1 MVSQLLIKTYLKT
14 ILQILYITKVTLT
27 KKQLSIMVATFF
39 ITFLLIGLF
48 GTLEYHFMLLA
59 IVPLAVI
66 GISNLHKI
74 PNNVLF
80 LLISCIIF
88 LIFISVLP
96 VYRAFHLFPIWL
108 IFPALSSL
116 FFIEGIPAIQAK
128 IKQSL
133 HFGGTVH
140 ET

>member
-1 MVSQLLIKTYLKT
+1 
-14 ILQILYITKVTLT
+14 
-27 KKQLSIMVATFF
+27 
-39 ITFLLIGLF
+39 
-48 GTLEYHFMLLA
+48 MLLA

-133 HFGGTVH
+133 HFGGTVD